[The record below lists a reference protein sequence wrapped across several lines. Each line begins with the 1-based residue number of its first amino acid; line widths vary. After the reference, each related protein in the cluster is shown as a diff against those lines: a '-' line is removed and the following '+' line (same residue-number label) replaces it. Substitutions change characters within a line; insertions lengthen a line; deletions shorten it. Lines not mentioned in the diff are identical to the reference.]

1 MPKYGVPDTIGL
13 APHTPTLPREWLER
27 SGVAFGC
34 LEAAEGR
41 PSDALLAALIRHHPR
56 MHDGRTVDAVE
67 AERIDRVLTKP
78 GARLPQMPMVETGE
92 MGEPLARTR
101 ETPAERRARIAALVP
116 AGKVTGW
123 VPQWKRPDVVG
134 ANVAAGGDGAG
145 VCSAYVTRRDL
156 QPHGASLLRT
166 LGSQPAI
173 AGASTTPPVEAP
185 ASFPSAEIPPQSA
198 PQVSAPAQ
206 TTDCAPATA
215 RRAGAP
221 AVAPPSAGAPVEK
234 VKAAPAAKAPRPKAP
249 RPKRVPSIE
258 HIIAVAER
266 HAGLAPGG
274 LGLGRA
280 PAVTAARQM
289 AMWLA
294 ATLLGWDMARI
305 GATFGRDRT
314 TVRYAIQTVTER
326 SERDDAFADAL
337 DSLLAEAKA
346 EPRARRRKIAP

>member
-1 MPKYGVPDTIGL
+1 MGGPSSQGL
-13 APHTPTLPREWLER
+13 AADVVPVAEGWLER
-27 SGVAFGC
+27 SGVGFAVARR
-34 LEAAEGR
+34 EAGKAGD
-41 PSDALLAALIRHHPR
+41 PLLFALLKAHRR
-56 MHDGRTVDAVE
+56 MHDGRRVDA
-67 AERIDRVLTKP
+67 AERERIAEVVVAPRHQAPTV
-78 GARLPQMPMVETGE
+78 PMVEGAPDDDPPE
-92 MGEPLARTR
+92 VLARR
-101 ETPAERRARIAALVP
+101 LRRRGRIAMLVP
-116 AGKVTGW
+116 AGKVTGF
-123 VPQWKRPDVVG
+123 VPQWKRPEPDPVG

-145 VCSAYVTRRDL
+145 GGSAYLTRRDL

-234 VKAAPAAKAPRPKAP
+234 AKAAPAAKAPRPKAP

-258 HIIAVAER
+258 RIIAVAER

-280 PAVTAARQM
+280 PAVTAARQV

-294 ATLLGWDMARI
+294 FTLLQWDLARI
-305 GATFGRDRT
+305 GGTFGRDRT
-314 TVRYAIQTVTER
+314 TVRYAVQTVTGR
-326 SERDDAFADAL
+326 AERDDAFADAL
-337 DSLLAEAKA
+337 DGLVAEAKA
-346 EPRARRRKIAP
+346 EPRTRRRKIAP